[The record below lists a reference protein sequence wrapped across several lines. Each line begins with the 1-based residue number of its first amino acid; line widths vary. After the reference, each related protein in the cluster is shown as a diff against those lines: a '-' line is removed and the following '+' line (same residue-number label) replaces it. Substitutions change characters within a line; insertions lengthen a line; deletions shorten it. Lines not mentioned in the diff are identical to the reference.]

1 MPLPSMDVARGWIGR
16 SLLDGDGQTAG
27 RITDIYMDQDSGQ
40 AEWALVDTDRD
51 GARSTFVPLLD
62 ASPEGD
68 GVRVPYP
75 QSTIDAAPSVEPDQE
90 LSQAAEE
97 QLYGHYG
104 LAYSRAESSSGLPAG
119 VTAETGTEPVAEEA
133 GQKADPEPATDGP
146 GRPGPGPR
154 LRRYAPVPS
163 ASTSAVGPAAVP
175 DAVPATSTV
184 ADDGPQPGT
193 TPSANGDAPQT
204 APPANV
210 AAVLTR
216 AWLLPVAGGLLMA
229 VALLARRRGR
239 RKGASG
245 SSRRATRAR
254 LRSRR

>member
-16 SLLDGDGQTAG
+16 SLLDGDGQAAG
-27 RITDIYMDQDSGQ
+27 RIADIYMDQDSGQ

-75 QSTIDAAPSVEPDQE
+75 RSTIDAAPSVEPDQE

-119 VTAETGTEPVAEEA
+119 VTAETGTEPVAEGA
-133 GQKADPEPATDGP
+133 GQKADPEPAANGP

-154 LRRYAPVPS
+154 L
-163 ASTSAVGPAAVP
+163 T
-175 DAVPATSTV
+175 
-184 ADDGPQPGT
+184 
-193 TPSANGDAPQT
+193 
-204 APPANV
+204 
-210 AAVLTR
+210 
-216 AWLLPVAGGLLMA
+216 VAGGLLMA